1 MISERTIAGLD
12 AIAREGR
19 PRSRFIPYGWRTAR
33 GGIKAVRGDRAP
45 LVKHPEE
52 QRALRRMIRLREK
65 GEGPQAIADRL
76 NAAGLRTRVG
86 KPWNRHVVW
95 KILERHEDREEAR
108 AETA

>member
-1 MISERTIAGLD
+1 MDPEPRQCRR
-12 AIAREGR
+12 ARLR
-19 PRSRFIPYGWRTAR
+19 PRSRFIPYGWRTAH
-33 GGIKAVRGDRAP
+33 GGVQAVRGDRAP

-65 GEGPQAIADRL
+65 GEGPQAIANRL

-95 KILERHEDREEAR
+95 KILERREDREEAR
-108 AETA
+108 AEARG